1 MKLNNLKLKIQKAKN
16 IIVGNRH
23 KAFGDEDEFTTSET
37 SCRKPIK
44 PKTVWNS
51 TKCAEMQS
59 LLEFQAFDM
68 F

>member
-1 MKLNNLKLKIQKAKN
+1 MKLNNLKVKIQKAKN

-44 PKTVWNS
+44 PKMGWNS
-51 TKCAEMQS
+51 TKYAEMQN
-59 LLEFQAFDM
+59 LLEF
-68 F
+68 